1 MDTSQII
8 NSAFSTLAHT
18 IGAGYLLTAGALLLL
33 AFFRIKN

>member
-18 IGAGYLLTAGALLLL
+18 VGAGYLLTAGALVLS
-33 AFFRIKN
+33 AFFRLKK